1 MKGGERANACGG
13 EGGEIKG
20 RQKRM
25 AESGD
30 DSPATS
36 PLSTRF
42 DAVRRRF
49 DAAGYAP
56 GVTCCGIRVSRPQL
70 HKDAA

>member
-30 DSPATS
+30 ASPATS

-42 DAVRRRF
+42 DAAL
-49 DAAGYAP
+49 DAA
-56 GVTCCGIRVSRPQL
+56 
-70 HKDAA
+70 AATLRA